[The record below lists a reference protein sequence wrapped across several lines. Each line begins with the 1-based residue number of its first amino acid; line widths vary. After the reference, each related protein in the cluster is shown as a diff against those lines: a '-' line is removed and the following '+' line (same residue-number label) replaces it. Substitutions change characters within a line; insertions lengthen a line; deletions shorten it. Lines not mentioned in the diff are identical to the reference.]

1 MMMMAASLSFSVKDL
16 DDPKLVEQKL
26 WLDAEMEKILEQ
38 RNQVELLEK
47 VTFNTGLFL

>member
-1 MMMMAASLSFSVKDL
+1 MQLFLPLSAKDL

-38 RNQVELLEK
+38 RKQVELLEK
-47 VTFNTGLFL
+47 VSRDDQLLTA